1 MKDLQHRSRGPS
13 TCKPRRPPGLTGDSG
28 FRGEN
33 QPSDLFS
40 NPPEGSAV
48 PPLTRKDYT
57 FTTDEAPALGVGI
70 MMIGV
75 GLTLSVV
82 ALLTV
87 VFRDRIAYL
96 MRTWPRL
103 LGFVSRATGALA
115 GLVLVAVAAVEI
127 VNWLAFT

>member
-1 MKDLQHRSRGPS
+1 
-13 TCKPRRPPGLTGDSG
+13 
-28 FRGEN
+28 
-33 QPSDLFS
+33 
-40 NPPEGSAV
+40 
-48 PPLTRKDYT
+48 
-57 FTTDEAPALGVGI
+57 

-103 LGFVSRATGALA
+103 LGSVSRATGALA

-127 VNWLAFT
+127 ANWLAFT